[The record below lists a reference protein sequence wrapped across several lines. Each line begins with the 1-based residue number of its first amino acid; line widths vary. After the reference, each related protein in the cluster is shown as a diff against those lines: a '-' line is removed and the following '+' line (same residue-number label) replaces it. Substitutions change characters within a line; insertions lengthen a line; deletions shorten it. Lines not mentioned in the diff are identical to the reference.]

1 MREKSCVRYSER
13 ICTMTDILWNFA
25 SFIVAL
31 GILVA
36 VHEFGHFWV
45 ARKCGVY
52 VEKFSIGFGKSIW
65 SKIGKDGT
73 EYSISVIP
81 LGGYGQDA

>member
-1 MREKSCVRYSER
+1 
-13 ICTMTDILWNFA
+13 MTGILWNLV

-45 ARKCGVY
+45 ARRCGVK
-52 VEKFSIGFGKSIW
+52 VERVFHRFW
-65 SKIGKDGT
+65 
-73 EYSISVIP
+73 
-81 LGGYGQDA
+81 